1 MRLRANLSNLGI
13 CRLADLRGFLCSKI
27 AFLTTAK
34 RNQLFAGLCE
44 RFIYFFGAVNSVPGK
59 ACELFED
66 TSLNQFLYIPFCNR
80 ESDNKAIPY
89 YHFLDQRHKV
99 SCIAVTPWRHFHNE
113 DSRR

>member
-1 MRLRANLSNLGI
+1 MLIVRSSGTTGIRASIKVRLPANLSDLGI

-44 RFIYFFGAVNSVPGK
+44 RFIYFFGSINFVPGK
-59 ACELFED
+59 TCEFFED

-80 ESDNKAIPY
+80 ECSDQFVFKLSNRQ
-89 YHFLDQRHKV
+89 HW
-99 SCIAVTPWRHFHNE
+99 T
-113 DSRR
+113 